1 MKVDS
6 LKVRNVCFNLT
17 ATAVAVAVALALVS
31 YAIEL
36 HSRWL
41 KPSYSEHCDN
51 MGVKRMN

>member
-6 LKVRNVCFNLT
+6 LKVRNVCSNLT
-17 ATAVAVAVALALVS
+17 ATAVALALALVS

-41 KPSYSEHCDN
+41 KPSDSEHCDN

>member
-6 LKVRNVCFNLT
+6 LKVRNVCSNLT
-17 ATAVAVAVALALVS
+17 AIVVALGLALALVS

-41 KPSYSEHCDN
+41 KPSDSEHCDN